1 MIMADYRIP
10 FSNRSH
16 LYTDAEIDVVTRLMR
31 NAKSLTQGVHQQ
43 TLEKNFSEYLGTNY
57 SFAVCNAT
65 AALEIAAQ
73 LCCFEDGEEVIV
85 PAHTFTSSAYP
96 FLKHGAKIVWA
107 DINLETGVVDAKE
120 LEKCISRQT
129 KAIVVPHLY
138 GYGADMVEI
147 VELAK
152 ANNMLVI
159 EDVAQAIG
167 VKVAERKVGTFGD
180 IAVFSFH
187 DQKNMTTL
195 GEGGMIVVNND
206 RFVDVV
212 PMLRHNGHCNFEMER
227 DDYWLP
233 AMGNLAIP
241 MLEGTQIWPNN
252 FCLGEIQCA
261 LASELLKRVDHIN
274 VEKRKR
280 AINFIDSLSEQ
291 SLLRFHRVDSERHNY
306 HLLVAQVSE
315 GKRDQIIR
323 KLAHNYGIQ
332 CAVQYYP
339 LYRYP
344 FYQSVGFGDAFCPNT
359 DLFFDNMLSI
369 PFAHSL
375 TDGQIEFVESS
386 IREVVE
392 SL

>member
-43 TLEKNFSEYLGTNY
+43 TLERNFSDFLGTNY

-152 ANNMLVI
+152 ANNTLVI

-167 VKVAERKVGTFGD
+167 VKVAERKVGTFVD

-212 PMLRHNGHCNFEMER
+212 SMLRHNGHCNFEMER

-323 KLAHNYGIQ
+323 TLAHNYGIQ

>member
-1 MIMADYRIP
+1 MVDYKIP

-16 LYTDAEIDVVTRLMR
+16 LYTDEEIDLVTGLMR

-43 TLEKNFSEYLGTNY
+43 TLETKFSEYLGTNH

-73 LCCFEDGEEVIV
+73 LCCFKDGQEVIV

-96 FLKHGAKIVWA
+96 FVKNGAKIVWA
-107 DINLETGVVDAKE
+107 DVNLETGVVDAME
-120 LEKCISRQT
+120 LEKCISSQT

-138 GYGADMVEI
+138 GYGADMEEI

-152 ANNMLVI
+152 ANNALVI

-167 VKVAERKVGTFGD
+167 VKIAERKVGTYGD

-212 PMLRHNGHCNFEMER
+212 PMLRHNGHCSFGIER
-227 DDYWLP
+227 EDYWLP
-233 AMGNLAIP
+233 AMGNLAVP
-241 MLEGTQIWPNN
+241 MLEGTQLWPNN
-252 FCLGEIQCA
+252 FCLGEVQCA

-274 VEKRKR
+274 AEKRKR
-280 AINFIDSLSEQ
+280 AIKFIDSLSDQ
-291 SLLRFHRVDSERHNY
+291 SLLQFHRVDSERHNY

-323 KLAHNYGIQ
+323 TLAYNYGIQ

-369 PFAHSL
+369 PFSHSL
-375 TDGQIEFVESS
+375 TDGQIEFVGSS
-386 IREVVE
+386 IREVLE